1 MQRIEGI
8 KISAFFSSE
17 KYMIKK
23 IFRVILIFLP
33 VLIASGVWAS
43 ENTLLP
49 SDSIP
54 VNEPLDTLP
63 FSGND
68 QRMIPPDLANDTLD
82 AAREGITVEE
92 EKAASAIPWYTEEQL
107 QNPFSLTPNYID
119 TTLKDFQH
127 YDFAARSGLFYGH
140 KGNVGLTYRDLVYD
154 PLLDSETDFGQY
166 HNYGHYIFRHENL
179 HFYRPEYVFTDL
191 FLVTGAGR
199 EQLFHALHNQK
210 LQENLYLG
218 LQYRVVNSPG
228 TYSRQGARNSNLYL
242 TGDYLSDNKRYQ
254 VLGSF
259 ILNQPKSQESGGLR
273 NPDAFE
279 EDPVRDS
286 VFLYTAESR
295 YRDISLNLRHF
306 YQTGFYTGG
315 DSVNQGRFINL
326 GRINH
331 NFSYQRFAFIYEESA
346 SPFSFY
352 ENSPMYET
360 GTFDSTVV
368 NKIEN
373 LISWS
378 NFPLE
383 NGRGN
388 FPFNFKLYLQHSF
401 YSAKQ
406 PDFPSDAQLTDS
418 LGNSLFY
425 YSSDTYNQFVPGAEL
440 RSDEN
445 RLLSFGGYANLTVG
459 GYNDED
465 VHAGAYLHFGRPD
478 QKYSL
483 EGRLRF
489 SSMETPYFFNRFS
502 GNYIQWDNDFDKMQ
516 IVNFRGR
523 LRSPWVDLEGNY
535 YLLNNPVYMGDEAVP
550 VQNSTAMSFFSLGAY
565 SDLEGRILGLRNH
578 VVFQQSTS
586 ERFDRFP
593 GIISY
598 HSFYVKMNWFE
609 GALIHRAGID
619 FHFNTGYKAMS
630 FMPAV
635 REFYAQNASVMRPKY
650 LVDVFWSAKIKRARL
665 FVKYQH
671 LLGLISDF
679 PPHYDIPYYPHPA
692 GMFKFGVSWMFYN

>member
-1 MQRIEGI
+1 
-8 KISAFFSSE
+8 
-17 KYMIKK
+17 MIKK
-23 IFRVILIFLP
+23 IFRVVLILLP
-33 VLIASGVWAS
+33 LLIACETIASGNVIYPLD
-43 ENTLLP
+43 T
-49 SDSIP
+49 IP
-54 VNEPLDTLP
+54 VNDTLP
-63 FSGND
+63 PPGDNPI
-68 QRMIPPDLANDTLD
+68 MIPPEMVNDTMNTSTGRD
-82 AAREGITVEE
+82 GAPE
-92 EKAASAIPWYTEEQL
+92 EKPASAIPWYTEEQL
-107 QNPFSLTPNYID
+107 QNPFSLKPNYID

-140 KGNVGLTYRDLVYD
+140 KGNIGLTYRYLVYD
-154 PLLDSETDFGQY
+154 PLLDAETDFGQY
-166 HNYGHYIFRHENL
+166 HNYGRYIFRHENL
-179 HFYRPEYVFTDL
+179 RFYRPEYVFTDL
-191 FLVTGAGR
+191 SLVTGTGR
-199 EQLFHALHNQK
+199 EQMFYALHNQK
-210 LQENLYLG
+210 IQENFYMG
-218 LQYRVVNSPG
+218 LQYRVINSPG
-228 TYSRQGARNSNLYL
+228 SYSRLGARNSNVYL
-242 TGDYLSDNKRYQ
+242 TGDYLSENKRYQ

-259 ILNQPKSQESGGLR
+259 ILNHPKSQESGGLR

-315 DSVNQGRFINL
+315 DSVSKGRFVNL

-331 NFSYQRFAFIYEESA
+331 NFTYQRFAFIFEETT
-346 SPFSFY
+346 SPYGFY
-352 ENSPMYET
+352 QNPPVYET

-368 NKIEN
+368 NKVEN

-383 NGRGN
+383 SGRGN
-388 FPFNFKLYLQHSF
+388 FPFNFKFYLKQSF

-406 PDFPSDAQLTDS
+406 PNFPSDAQLTDS
-418 LGNSLFY
+418 LGSPLFY
-425 YSSDTYNQFVPGAEL
+425 YSRDAYNQFVPGAEL
-440 RSDEN
+440 KSDEN
-445 RLLSFGGYANLTVG
+445 RLISFGGYANLTVG

-465 VHAGAYLHFGRPD
+465 VHAAGYVHFGRPE

-489 SSMETPYFFNRFS
+489 SSMEAPYFFNRFS
-502 GNYIQWDNDFDKMQ
+502 GNYIQWENDFDKMQ
-516 IVNFRGR
+516 IVNIRGR
-523 LRSPWVDLEGNY
+523 LQSPWVDLEGNY
-535 YLLNNPVYMGDEAVP
+535 YLLNNVVYMGEEAVP
-550 VQNSTAMSFFSLGAY
+550 VQNNIAMSFFSLGAY
-565 SDLEGRILGLRNH
+565 SDLEGRFLGLRNH
-578 VVFQQSTS
+578 VVLQQATS

-609 GALIHRAGID
+609 GALIHRAGVD

-630 FMPAV
+630 FMPVV
-635 REFYAQNASVMRPKY
+635 REFYAQNTSVMRPKY

-671 LLGLISDF
+671 MLGLIPDF
-679 PPHYDIPYYPHPA
+679 PPHYDIPYYPHPD